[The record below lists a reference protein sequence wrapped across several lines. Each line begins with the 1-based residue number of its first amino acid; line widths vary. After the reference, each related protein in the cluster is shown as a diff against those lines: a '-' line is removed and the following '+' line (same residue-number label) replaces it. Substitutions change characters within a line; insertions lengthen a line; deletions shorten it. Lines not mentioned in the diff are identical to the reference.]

1 MLSENDKIKAYVDSS
16 ICAYLSPHE
25 PFGLVSLEAAACG
38 TPIIVSAKTPMAQI
52 VNDGRFGF
60 SVKYGDLNQLVKML
74 QIILNSDNLKGEMG
88 QRGRRFVFNHFD
100 WSIIINKIEAV
111 YNEALIVKKN
121 SNDEQALKKM
131 GLLFDK

>member
-16 ICAYLSPHE
+16 VCAYLSPYE

-38 TPIIVSAKTPMAQI
+38 TPVIVSAETPMSQI
-52 VNDGRFGF
+52 VNDGGFGF

-88 QRGRRFVFNHFD
+88 QKGRRFVFNYFD
-100 WSIIINKIEAV
+100 WSKIIDKIEV
-111 YNEALIVKKN
+111 IYNESLIVKK
-121 SNDEQALKKM
+121 SL
-131 GLLFDK
+131 